1 MLHRTGKNW
10 LLNLHFP
17 LQAAWL
23 RQSDS
28 VVSSC
33 HLSFPFLALP
43 EWHLTAL
50 PGALTSGNACLD
62 PPSLLAQDQ
71 QGASLCPH
79 LTWSRISGKF
89 YSPCG
94 PKHLRV
100 CSPEGLSRRR
110 AHMRM
115 RSPVSSTAIPRC
127 SLIPPKH
134 RHPTRALKLQT
145 TQPSSSPVAS
155 HKWPFT
161 FRNVV

>member
-50 PGALTSGNACLD
+50 PGALASGNARLD

-100 CSPEGLSRRR
+100 CSPEERTWGCAAQSAARPYPG
-110 AHMRM
+110 AA
-115 RSPVSSTAIPRC
+115 SS
-127 SLIPPKH
+127 
-134 RHPTRALKLQT
+134 HPNTGIQQGHWSYKPHNPQALL
-145 TQPSSSPVAS
+145 
-155 HKWPFT
+155 
-161 FRNVV
+161 